1 MTMVRLLK
9 TRLFSIS
16 LSLAIVSSA
25 AQHLSGDGKL
35 RFELPIQRK
44 IVKNKRGIS
53 NEMVEKVVL
62 GEILRFESPVQRTID
77 NNERGISKN
86 TAEKSV
92 FEELMLLKIKELT
105 EKRKQTRY
113 S

>member
-1 MTMVRLLK
+1 M
-9 TRLFSIS
+9 
-16 LSLAIVSSA
+16 
-25 AQHLSGDGKL
+25 

-53 NEMVEKVVL
+53 NEKVEKVVL

-77 NNERGISKN
+77 NKEGGISKN
-86 TAEKSV
+86 KAEKSV